1 MFSVLRQSSG
11 SLSAIKCAHSMSVR
25 HFVAPSYPL
34 FSHIGKAPVKYSS
47 EVQIEL
53 LPTPF
58 TDEARYQKTRTLT
71 VKGPLGQHSMP
82 IDPFISLKFKKD
94 LTSDDGGQLLEV
106 AIEDKSIKKQKQ
118 MWGTTRALI
127 NNSVIGVSEGFSV
140 PLRLVGVGYRAA
152 LESNGKLGLK
162 LGYSHPIEME
172 IPEGITVTIPN
183 PTRIVLFGT
192 NNQQVKQFAAKIRDW
207 RKPEPYNQKGIFVGD
222 ETIKKKEGKKK

>member
-1 MFSVLRQSSG
+1 MFSVIKTARG
-11 SLSAIKCAHSMSVR
+11 NVSAIKYATYLSTR
-25 HFVAPSYPL
+25 TYVAPSSSL

-47 EVQIEL
+47 DVQIEF
-53 LPTPF
+53 LPMPF
-58 TDEARYQKTRTLT
+58 TDEPRYQKTKTLI
-71 VKGPLGQHSMP
+71 VKGPLGEEKMP
-82 IDPFISLKFKKD
+82 IDPFVNLKFKQD
-94 LTSDDGGQLLEV
+94 LTSDEGGQLLEV
-106 AIEDKSIKKQKQ
+106 SIEDKNIKKQKQ

-152 LESNGKLGLK
+152 LETNGKLGLK

-172 IPEGITVTIPN
+172 VPEGITVTIPN
-183 PTRIVLFGT
+183 PTRIVLFGS
-192 NNQQVKQFAAKIRDW
+192 NLQKVKQFAAKIREW